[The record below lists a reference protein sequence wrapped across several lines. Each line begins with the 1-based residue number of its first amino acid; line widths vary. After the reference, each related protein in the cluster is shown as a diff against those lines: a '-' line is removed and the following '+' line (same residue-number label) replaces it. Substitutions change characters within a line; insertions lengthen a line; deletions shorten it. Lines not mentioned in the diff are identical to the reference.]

1 VTAFDPLLPESFRP
15 IADTSILEHHH
26 RMTEAYRTVAVRQ
39 RITKAGALVV
49 LLGFVIAISY
59 LEFSTVVP
67 KGRIVKAEVLR
78 LGTRPVA
85 RVAGGDLPIITVRLP
100 DGSVREVQATWADV
114 NNCEAGRFISL
125 VQQGT
130 ALQVGRPGCNNAD

>member
-1 VTAFDPLLPESFRP
+1 
-15 IADTSILEHHH
+15 
-26 RMTEAYRTVAVRQ
+26 MTEAFEGAVVRE

-67 KGRIVKAEVLR
+67 SGRDVKAEVLR
-78 LGTRPVA
+78 LGTRPVG
-85 RVAGGDLPIITVRLP
+85 RVGGGDLPIITVRLP

-114 NNCEAGRFISL
+114 SGCEAGRSISL

-130 ALQVGRPGCNNAD
+130 ALQVGRPGCTKAD

>member
-1 VTAFDPLLPESFRP
+1 
-15 IADTSILEHHH
+15 
-26 RMTEAYRTVAVRQ
+26 MTDAYQTVAVRE
-39 RITKAGALVV
+39 RITKAGLLVV

-59 LEFSTVVP
+59 LEFSTVVTN
-67 KGRIVKAEVLR
+67 GRVVKAEVLR

-85 RVAGGDLPIITVRLP
+85 PVAGGDLPLVTVRLP

-114 NNCEAGRFISL
+114 NDCEAGRSISL

-130 ALQVGRPGCNNAD
+130 ALQVGRPGCAKAD